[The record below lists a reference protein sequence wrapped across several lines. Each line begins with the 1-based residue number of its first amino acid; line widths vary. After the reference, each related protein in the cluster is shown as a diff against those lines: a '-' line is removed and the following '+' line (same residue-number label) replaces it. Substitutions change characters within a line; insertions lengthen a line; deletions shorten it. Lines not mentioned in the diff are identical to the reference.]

1 MAKDKTKTDEKVPDK
16 KLNRLLIEQK
26 VGESLSD
33 LKSLVSKK
41 EFEQGI
47 KKAAK
52 QLTRNF
58 SKKSLDNFRKQD
70 KSIHPEKEIKDNIT
84 MLIEDLP

>member
-1 MAKDKTKTDEKVPDK
+1 MTNNKTKTDKKVPDK

-26 VGESLSD
+26 VGEALSD

-41 EFEQGI
+41 KFKQGI

-52 QLTRNF
+52 MLSKDF
-58 SKKSLDNFRKQD
+58 SQKSLDNFRKQHE
-70 KSIHPEKEIKDNIT
+70 SIHPEKEIKDNTT
-84 MLIEDLP
+84 MLIEKLP